1 MTPAASLKAAAIGL
15 ATVLLPAGW
24 GSAFAQAPVADVQRE
39 AMETATAKCMT
50 AAQQFNT
57 QTVAP
62 TKGTQ
67 GSVVSPGAATTAPTA
82 AVGTTDLTG
91 GTGTAAAITSLSPG
105 AASTGSVGSI
115 NLSPLVTTI
124 GSVFSRA
131 QAGAFNIGTAIQ
143 ALEAISAATTGLQ
156 ANSGALRSASQ
167 IVGALNPSQGAW
179 DQNSAA
185 RLAGT
190 GVWNQA
196 VQAADVT
203 MQLRNQILLS
213 RIMAASAA
221 ADFMS
226 AVAASQAGHQ

>member
-1 MTPAASLKAAAIGL
+1 
-15 ATVLLPAGW
+15 VLLFA
-24 GSAFAQAPVADVQRE
+24 GSAFAQVPVADVLRE
-39 AMETATAKCMT
+39 AKETATANCMT

-67 GSVVSPGAATTAPTA
+67 GSVVSPGAATAAPTA

-91 GTGTAAAITSLSPG
+91 GAGTAAAVTSLSPG
-105 AASTGSVGSI
+105 AVFTESVGSI
-115 NLSPLVTTI
+115 NLSPLVTSF

-131 QAGAFNIGTAIQ
+131 QGGAFNIGTAIETL
-143 ALEAISAATTGLQ
+143 AAISAATTGLQ
-156 ANSGALRSASQ
+156 ANSSALRSASRA
-167 IVGALNPSQGAW
+167 VGALNPSQGAW
-179 DQNSAA
+179 DQNSAG

-221 ADFMS
+221 ANFMNPL
-226 AVAASQAGHQ
+226 AASQTGQQ